1 MTSPGSGEGRGSRFK
16 PIFSWTGREISEGGG
31 AFYFEPTYRNT
42 DIAILQR
49 AHFLAFDSGGGTMP
63 IDHYYIDMAREQV
76 TGEVNEI
83 AKLRKENAVLR
94 AEITALK
101 ATGKATP

>member
-1 MTSPGSGEGRGSRFK
+1 MIRTEGGDGVDFK
-16 PIFSWTGREISEGGG
+16 PIFSWTGHEIPARRGG
-31 AFYFEPTYRNT
+31 FYFEPTYRST
-42 DIAILQR
+42 DIAILKR

-83 AKLRKENAVLR
+83 AKLRKENAALR
-94 AEITALK
+94 SELAALK
-101 ATGKATP
+101 ATPPEGDET